1 MILTYHEAIE
11 LMSYLPVALP
21 AAGRVISKPDIDQSE
36 LGHLH
41 QSVSDLESLA
51 TGDAVSFDGVNIEQ
65 PLRRT
70 A

>member
-21 AAGRVISKPDIDQSE
+21 AAGRVIPKQNIDQSE
-36 LGHLH
+36 MGHLH
-41 QSVSDLESLA
+41 QSISDLESLA
-51 TGDAVSFDGVNIEQ
+51 QGDDIGFDASHMEQ

>member
-21 AAGRVISKPDIDQSE
+21 AAGRVIPKQDIDQSE

-51 TGDAVSFDGVNIEQ
+51 LGDAINLDGTGMEQ